1 MDTAPVRTP
10 TPAPAP
16 TPPSAPAPAR
26 ARLPPQWRLGLAGV
40 AGIGVTFGFA
50 RYGYGLFLPEFRR
63 DFGLSVAQ
71 VGLIGSAGYV
81 GFLAAL
87 LLVGGLVA
95 RFGPRPLVVTGGL
108 SATVGMVLVSVAR
121 DPGTLTAGL
130 VLAGTSPGWAWA
142 PYSDAV
148 DRMVPA
154 GLRAKVMGAI
164 ATGTAFAV
172 VLAGPLALLA
182 RDTGWRFVWL
192 VFAALT
198 LLTTV
203 GNARVLPTGPH
214 RRQTAG
220 TTDGKPD
227 GKPPG
232 KPERTAL
239 RTFAT
244 RRAVPLFWTA
254 VLYGLVGAVYWAF
267 AVEAVSDAAGEGS
280 IIVPLF
286 WTVMGLSGTAGVLTG
301 HAVSRYGLRA
311 VHTGLFA
318 GITAAV
324 ALLGAAP
331 GTLGAVLVSGLLY
344 GPSFMAGSG
353 LLAVWSYRVF
363 PAQPSTG
370 FSATVFF
377 VGLGTVAGPAALG
390 AAADSYGLR
399 TALLVTAAL
408 GAASLAMRPAHSA
421 GGEAGSE
428 PGASTGARA
437 DAAAGAE

>member
-1 MDTAPVRTP
+1 MNTTP
-10 TPAPAP
+10 
-16 TPPSAPAPAR
+16 
-26 ARLPPQWRLGLAGV
+26 RLSPQWRLGLAGV

-63 DFGLSVAQ
+63 EFDLSVTQ
-71 VGLIGSAGYV
+71 VGLIGSAGYL

-108 SATVGMVLVSVAR
+108 SATVGMALVCFAR
-121 DPGTLTAGL
+121 DPATLITGL

-154 GLRAKVMGAI
+154 GLRAQVMGAV

-172 VLAGPLALLA
+172 AVAGPLALLA

-192 VFAALT
+192 VFAVLS
-198 LLTTV
+198 LLTTI
-203 GNARVLPTGPH
+203 GNARVLPSGPH
-214 RRQTAG
+214 RRAAAG
-220 TTDGKPD
+220 Q
-227 GKPPG
+227 
-232 KPERTAL
+232 PERTGL
-239 RTFAT
+239 RAFTT
-244 RRAVPLFWTA
+244 RRALPLFWTA

-267 AVEAVSDAAGEGS
+267 AVEAVSDAAGEHS
-280 IIVPLF
+280 VTVPLF

-301 HAVSRYGLRA
+301 HALTRYGLRA

-324 ALLGAAP
+324 ALLGTAP
-331 GTLGAVLVSGLLY
+331 GTLPAVLASGLLY
-344 GPSFMAGSG
+344 GPCFMAGSG

-370 FSATVFF
+370 FSVTVFF

-390 AAADSYGLR
+390 AAAEAYGLR
-399 TALLVTAAL
+399 AALLVTAAL
-408 GAASLAMRPAHSA
+408 GGVSLAMRPARTARTARRPPPLPQHRQHA
-421 GGEAGSE
+421 RPARPHREEPHPCTPGS
-428 PGASTGARA
+428 
-437 DAAAGAE
+437 